1 MRNLLAL
8 LAALVLAFIGI
19 GWYLG
24 WYQVKTETTVLSG
37 HQKVD
42 IDINSTKIVSDVK
55 KGKEMVDE
63 MRKNAASSTPDAT
76 TTTNT
81 ATTTITPHE

>member
-8 LAALVLAFIGI
+8 LAALVLAFVGI

-24 WYQVKTETTVLSG
+24 WYQVKTEPAILSG

-42 IDINSTKIVSDVK
+42 IDINSDKIVTDVK
-55 KGKEMVDE
+55 KGKEMVNE
-63 MRKNAASSTPDAT
+63 MRKNAAANLPDSTPSSAP
-76 TTTNT
+76 
-81 ATTTITPHE
+81 AVVTPHE